1 MISPLESKIL
11 DMNSEA
17 LGVSVDELMD
27 NAGAALFNEVSKRF
41 NEKRIL
47 IVCGKG
53 NNGGDGF
60 ACAKRFDRD
69 ADVALLFPPEM
80 IGTGAALRC
89 FNSLNVERKMFSEV
103 DIKKYDVI
111 VDCVLGTGA
120 RSPIGGAYLDYV
132 DRIKKFKG
140 NVVSADV
147 PTGFG
152 TDCSFVPDVTVTFHD
167 VKDGMT
173 EKNCGEIVIAD
184 IGIPEDASRLVGPGD
199 MLRYPI
205 PKTDSHK
212 GQNGRLLIIGGGPYI
227 GAPAMAGMA
236 AFRVGADL
244 VHIAT
249 PKPSFV
255 PIASMTPDFIMH
267 QTSGDVLNEND
278 VANLLEL
285 SKKVD
290 AVLIGPGLGTA
301 EETMKAVRGFV
312 GKCKKPMVVDA
323 DGITAI
329 SSVPIIPDN
338 VTITPHHREFAAFFG
353 KEFDNDIETI
363 KKMSAE
369 RNVTVLLKG
378 AEDVIAQRG
387 KVRINTT
394 GTPAMTVGGTGDV
407 LAGIV
412 SGLLAKGMSAFDSA
426 CVGAYICGTAGEY
439 AYMEYSYG
447 MMATDVIDEI
457 ADVLMDHLDV

>member
-1 MISPLESKIL
+1 
-11 DMNSEA
+11 
-17 LGVSVDELMD
+17 
-27 NAGAALFNEVSKRF
+27 
-41 NEKRIL
+41 
-47 IVCGKG
+47 
-53 NNGGDGF
+53 
-60 ACAKRFDRD
+60 
-69 ADVALLFPPEM
+69 
-80 IGTGAALRC
+80 
-89 FNSLNVERKMFSEV
+89 MFSEIDV
-103 DIKKYDVI
+103 ERYDVI

-120 RSPIGGAYLDYV
+120 RSPIAGVYLDYV

-152 TDCSFVPDVTVTFHD
+152 TGCSFVPDVTVTFHD
-167 VKDGMT
+167 IKEGMT

-255 PIASMTPDFIMH
+255 PIAAMTPDFIMH
-267 QTSGDVLNEND
+267 QTSGDVLTEND
-278 VANLLEL
+278 VAGLLEL

-312 GKCKKPMVVDA
+312 NGCKKPIVVDA
-323 DGITAI
+323 DGITAV
-329 SSVPIIPDN
+329 SSIPIMPDN

-353 KEFDNDIETI
+353 KEYDNEVETI
-363 KKMSAE
+363 KRMSGE

-378 AEDVIAQRG
+378 ADDIIAQCGR
-387 KVRINTT
+387 VRINTT

-412 SGLLAKGMSAFDSA
+412 SGLLAKGMSSFDSA

-447 MMATDVIDEI
+447 MMATDVINEI